1 MFYSGV
7 STATT
12 PPPPANQIVSQN
24 VSQNDNPAI
33 TVSTYMLS
41 IQIL

>member
-7 STATT
+7 STATI
-12 PPPPANQIVSQN
+12 PSANQIISQN
-24 VSQNDNPAI
+24 ISQNDNPAI

>member
-7 STATT
+7 STTT
-12 PPPPANQIVSQN
+12 IPSANQIVSQN
-24 VSQNDNPAI
+24 ISQNDNTAI
-33 TVSTYMLS
+33 TVSTCMLS